1 MLFQWWP
8 SRRGQGQLQETCWGG
23 RRGGEPVQDR
33 SARKKEIPAKISTS
47 TTSKCDSIAHSCS
60 HSGNWV
66 FKEHVEEFTI
76 WHFFRCYGSCYFVS
90 LISSKIKRLTSCTF
104 APCRCRVSLTMNT
117 PQSQWTCYVSLLY
130 EPIGTAYNMHPKAT
144 VALHHVSYGNSLM
157 CSLFSIFF
165 FTFPNTAWITNN
177 KNRKLISICWGFFY
191 WTNKGLI
198 FIGWKCHITTTCW
211 CLIPL
216 FVLQT
221 LHNEVLPLALLWR
234 LSWGTLSTQPGAMR
248 SRPTTLLQLPAR
260 AVILIH
266 TQGVLSVF
274 STCAS
279 PTLLHEPFYCCES

>member
-1 MLFQWWP
+1 MDLLRFSP
-8 SRRGQGQLQETCWGG
+8 IRTNRYS
-23 RRGGEPVQDR
+23 VQYAPK
-33 SARKKEIPAKISTS
+33 SYS
-47 TTSKCDSIAHSCS
+47 SIASRKLWEQL
-60 HSGNWV
+60 NV
-66 FKEHVEEFTI
+66 FT
-76 WHFFRCYGSCYFVS
+76 FF
-90 LISSKIKRLTSCTF
+90 
-104 APCRCRVSLTMNT
+104 
-117 PQSQWTCYVSLLY
+117 
-130 EPIGTAYNMHPKAT
+130 
-144 VALHHVSYGNSLM
+144 
-157 CSLFSIFF
+157 LFFFF

-274 STCAS
+274 STCTS